1 MLLMEFVKNADLSRL
16 STLRVKAFAEF
27 FASPKSIDELME
39 IFREIKSKKLSLNIL
54 GAGSN
59 TLLSSRAIPG
69 VLISTNSLDFINKL
83 EDNCFEVGCGMRM
96 PRFCALMTK
105 ENLSGAEFMEGI
117 PGSIGG
123 GIVMNAGAHGSEIS
137 KILVGAKVVNLET
150 LEIETWSKEDLN
162 FSYRHSAID
171 PHKYFLVSGIF
182 QLTPDTKEAIR
193 ERVTANN
200 SARTTHQ
207 PIKAWTCGCTFKN
220 PQPGVSAGLLID
232 QLGLKGLQVGD
243 FVISDL
249 HGNFFENHG
258 EGSSMDFC
266 KLMKIVQQ
274 KALEQKGLILKP
286 EVQTMGEF
294 TDDEMKIWR

>member
-1 MLLMEFVKNADLSRL
+1 MLLMELVKNADLSKL

-27 FASPKSIDELME
+27 FSAPKTTEELLE
-39 IFREIKSKKLSLNIL
+39 LFQDIKAKNLSWNIL

-69 VLISTNSLDFINKL
+69 VLISTNSLDFIKNL
-83 EDNCFEVGCGMRM
+83 GDNRFEVGCGLRM

-137 KILVGAKVVNLET
+137 KILVGAKVLNLQT
-150 LEIETWSKEDLN
+150 LELENWSKDDLK
-162 FSYRHSAID
+162 FTYRHSSID

-193 ERVTANN
+193 ERVMANN
-200 SARTTHQ
+200 NARTTHQ

-220 PQPGVSAGLLID
+220 PQPGLSAGLLI
-232 QLGLKGLQVGD
+232 QELGLKGTQVGD

-258 EGSSMDFC
+258 EGTSMDFC

-274 KALEQKGLILKP
+274 KALEEKNLYLKP
-286 EVQTMGEF
+286 EVQVMGEF
-294 TDDEMKIWR
+294 TDDELKIWQ